1 MKFLDGQ
8 TVGIDL
14 GTTYS
19 AIARVTDQGKPES
32 ILNAD
37 GRNITPSVV
46 LLSEDGSVVVGP
58 SFERTSQ
65 ESPDHIV
72 EAVKR
77 QMGNKNFFVV
87 YQNKKLT
94 PEFISALILKK
105 LKQDAEKRIGPIA
118 NAVITVPYYFNDIR
132 RKATQDAGRI
142 AGLNVV
148 DIINE
153 PTAATLAYAWMKGEL
168 GRTDIQQDAKTILV
182 YDLGGGTFDVTVVRY
197 TPTQFRVLATDGDV
211 MLGGI
216 DWTRRIV
223 DHVAEQFQRKFGDDP
238 REDAETIRNFTVECE
253 DAKRALSTKTQ
264 VPLNV
269 YHKGKTLSLALTR
282 TDFERMTGD
291 LLQRT
296 QDTTELVLQQAKVDP
311 QSLTEVVLVGGSTYM
326 PAVEKMLTE
335 VCGRK
340 PSREL
345 KPEEAVAQGAAIHAA
360 ILEARE
366 NRGSSKIG
374 QAVINRL
381 KAVQMSDINSHS
393 LGVKVSDPE
402 QRTRKINHIM
412 IPKNS
417 PVPCSFSQRF
427 ATNSANQKTIHVY
440 ILEGDAQDPEACSQI
455 GDFRILDLPPNLPA
469 GSPVEVTYSY
479 DANGRIH
486 ASAKELTGN
495 RVATTEIVRDMGLTE
510 QNVDAFETLAA
521 SYQVE

>member
-1 MKFLDGQ
+1 MKFLEGN
-8 TVGIDL
+8 TVGVDL

-19 AIARVTDQGKPES
+19 AIAQLNANGQPES

-46 LLSEDGSVVVGP
+46 LLSPNGQVLVGP
-58 SFERTSQ
+58 SFERISH

-77 QMGNKNFFVV
+77 QMGNKNYYVV

-105 LKQDAEKRIGPIA
+105 LKQDAEKRIGPVT

-168 GRTDIQQDAKTILV
+168 GRADLKQDAKTILV

-216 DWTRRIV
+216 DWTRRVV

-238 REDAETIRNFTVECE
+238 RSSAETIRNFTVECE
-253 DAKRALSTKTQ
+253 DAKRALSNKTQ
-264 VPLNV
+264 VPLSV
-269 YHKGKTLSLALTR
+269 YHQGKTLTLALTR
-282 TDFERMTGD
+282 NDFERMTGD

-296 QDTTELVLQQAKVDP
+296 RDTTELVLQQAKVDP
-311 QSLTEVVLVGGSTYM
+311 RSLSEVVLVGGSTYM

-335 VCGRK
+335 VCQRT

-345 KPEEAVAQGAAIHAA
+345 RPEEAVAQGAAIHAA

-366 NRGSSKIG
+366 NRGTTKG
-374 QAVINRL
+374 GEAVLKRL
-381 KAVQMSDINSHS
+381 KAVQTSDINSHS
-393 LGVKVSDPE
+393 LGVKITDPDNKS
-402 QRTRKINHIM
+402 RKINHIM
-412 IPKNS
+412 IPRNS
-417 PVPCSFSQRF
+417 PVPSKVAQRF
-427 ATNSANQKTIHVY
+427 STNTANQRTIHVE
-440 ILEGDAQDPEACSQI
+440 ILEGEATDPDACTLI
-455 GDFRILDLPPNLPA
+455 GDFRVVNLPPNLPA

-486 ASAKELTGN
+486 AEAKELTSN
-495 RVATTEIVRDMGLTE
+495 RAATTEIVRDMGLTE
-510 QNVDAFETLAA
+510 QGVDSFEKLATE
-521 SYQVE
+521 YRVE